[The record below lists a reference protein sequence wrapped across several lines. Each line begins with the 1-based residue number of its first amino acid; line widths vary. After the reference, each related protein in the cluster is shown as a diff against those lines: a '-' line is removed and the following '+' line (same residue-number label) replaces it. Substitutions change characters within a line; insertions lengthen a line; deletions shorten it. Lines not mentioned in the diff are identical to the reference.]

1 MQIKKYN
8 AYRITHKDGVT
19 EHINAENL
27 LQALQNMSKKETD
40 SPVIQTFMVKEGVD
54 TLVEEAPT
62 EVLFTAV
69 CSEGGNLSLATPSTG
84 KIHVGDQIQLKA
96 IPDRNYQFVSWKRNG
111 TEISKEADFLYT
123 MSELAESEDTAVLT
137 ATFEAADVN
146 WTTSVTPSE
155 ATGTGCVAFPPGGKA
170 KPEETLT
177 LLAVDS
183 AQYKFTKWTRNGVEV
198 STAKQAN
205 IKVTPL
211 AKGEENCVYVAEFS
225 KVGGD

>member
-27 LQALQNMSKKETD
+27 LQALQNMNKKETD

-54 TLVEEAPT
+54 TLVEDAPT

-69 CSEGGNLSLATPSTG
+69 CSEGGNLSLATPSNG

-96 IPDRNYQFVSWKRNG
+96 IPDRNYQFVNWERNG

-123 MSELAESEDTAVLT
+123 MSELAEGEDTAVLT
-137 ATFEAADVN
+137 ANFEEADVN
-146 WTTSVTPSE
+146 WTTSVTPGE
-155 ATGTGCVAFPPGGKA
+155 ATGTGCVAFPPSGKI
-170 KPEETLT
+170 KPGETLVM
-177 LLAVDS
+177 LAVDN
-183 AQYKFTKWTRNGVEV
+183 AQYTFSKWTRNGVEV

-211 AKGEENCVYVAEFS
+211 AKGEEKCVYVAEFN